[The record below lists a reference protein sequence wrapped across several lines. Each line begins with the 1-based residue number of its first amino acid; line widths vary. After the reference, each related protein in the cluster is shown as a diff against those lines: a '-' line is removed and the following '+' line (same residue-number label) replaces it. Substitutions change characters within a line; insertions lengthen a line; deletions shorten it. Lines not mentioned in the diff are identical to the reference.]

1 MTTRRE
7 MLQQSALGFGS
18 LALTSLLQ
26 AENPL
31 AAKRPHFRPRAKRVI
46 FLFMAGGPSHVDSY
60 DHKPDLYR
68 NHGKDY
74 DFTGVRFG
82 TFGKKSKRK
91 LMKPLWE
98 FKQYG
103 QCGQHVSELFP
114 YTAQMVDELCFIK
127 SMHTVPWLLLFT

>member
-1 MTTRRE
+1 MLKTT
-7 MLQQSALGFGS
+7 ACGFGS
-18 LALTSLLQ
+18 LAFAGLCQQ
-26 AENPL
+26 AQAGLPSTL
-31 AAKRPHFRPRAKRVI
+31 VQRQPMFPPRAKRVI

-60 DHKPDLYR
+60 DHKPELYR

-91 LMKPLWE
+91 LMKPLWD

-103 QCGQHVSELFP
+103 PVS
-114 YTAQMVDELCFIK
+114 YTHLTLPTIY
-127 SMHTVPWLLLFT
+127 SL